1 MIVRLV
7 QRIGI
12 LLASLVVSSVLVF
25 AFMAV
30 LPGDPARVA
39 LGVSASDS
47 AVAQLREQF
56 GLDRPLVVQYF
67 SWVKG
72 LVTFDPGNSY
82 ISQTAI
88 GPQIADRLQ
97 VTMWL
102 VGAGMALA
110 CILAIPMG
118 TLMAVRHRK
127 PSGLILSALSQ
138 VGVAVPAF
146 LAGILLVT
154 VFAVGLGWLPANGWT
169 PPAQDPVMFLK
180 QLVLPALSL
189 GLVQGAMLTRYVR
202 SAVLDVL
209 REDYLRTARAKG
221 LRPTRALLRHGL
233 RNAAVPVVTVLALH
247 LATLLVGAVVIERVF
262 VIPGL
267 GSLLLDSV
275 SNRDLIMV
283 QDVVMIIAMA
293 VLLVNFLVDIVY
305 LVIDPRLRGAGAS

>member
-1 MIVRLV
+1 MIVRLL
-7 QRIGI
+7 QRIAI
-12 LLASLVVSSVLVF
+12 LLASLVVSSVVVF

-39 LGVSASDS
+39 LGTSASDT

-56 GLDRPLVVQYF
+56 GLDRPLVAQYL
-67 SWVKG
+67 SWVHG

-82 ISQTAI
+82 ISHAPI

-97 VTMWL
+97 VTLWL
-102 VGAGMALA
+102 VGTGMVLA
-110 CILAIPMG
+110 VILAVPMG
-118 TLMAVRHRK
+118 TLMAVRHRR
-127 PSGLILSALSQ
+127 PSGLLLSAVSQ

-146 LAGILLVT
+146 LAGILLIT

-169 PPAQDPVMFLK
+169 PPVQDPVLFLK
-180 QLVLPALSL
+180 QLVMPALSL
-189 GLVQGAMLTRYVR
+189 GLVQAAVLTRYVR

-233 RNAAVPVVTVLALH
+233 RNAAVPVVTVLALQ
-247 LATLLVGAVVIERVF
+247 LATLLVGSVVIERVF

-275 SNRDLIMV
+275 ANRDLVVV

-293 VLLVNFLVDIVY
+293 VLLVNFLVDMVY
-305 LVIDPRLRGAGAS
+305 LVIDPRLRERAS